1 MTEITVNGMTCTSCA
16 THVKDALEKI
26 PGVNAAV
33 VSYPESRAQVMAD
46 TAVSHN
52 QLLAAIAALGY
63 QGSIRVGD
71 FKDEPKI
78 RDALEGAGL
87 HIAIIG
93 SGGAAMAAALK
104 AVEQGATVTLIERGT
119 IGGTCVNIGCVPS
132 KIMIRAAHI
141 AHLRR
146 ESPFDGGIAATVPAI
161 DRSKLLAQQ
170 QARVDE
176 LRHAKYEGILDGN
189 PAITV
194 LHGEA
199 RFKDDQSL
207 VVRLN
212 EGGEREVTFDR
223 CLVATGASPAVP
235 PIPGLKESPYWTS
248 TEALVSDTIPARLAV
263 IGSSVVALELAQAF
277 ARLGSQVTILARS
290 TLFFREDP
298 AIGEAV
304 TAAFRAE
311 GIEVLEHTQASQVA
325 HVNGEFVLTTGHGE
339 LRADKLLVATGRA
352 PNTRSLALDA
362 AGVTV
367 NAQGAIVI
375 DQGMRT
381 SNPNIYAAGDCT
393 DQPQFVYVAAA
404 AGTRAAINMTGGDA
418 ALNLTAMPAVVFTDP
433 QVATVGY
440 SEAEAHHDGIE
451 TDSRTL
457 TLDNVP
463 RALANFDTRG
473 FIKLVIEEGS
483 GRLIGVQAVA
493 PEAGELIQTAVLA
506 IRNRMTVQELADQL
520 FPYLTMVEGLKLA
533 AQTPLGEICRYRV
546 CRVMPSSRHRSP
558 TLVSGCPIAAIARRS
573 LAAVILNGRPP
584 FRPRARADAKPA
596 MVRSAI
602 NSRSNSANA
611 AKMPKTSLPAAVVV
625 SMAAPWPV
633 NTLRPMPRA
642 VRSCTV
648 LMRWRKSRPSRSS
661 FHTTSVSPGRSAF
674 RQLTKPGRSSR
685 LPDAWSS

>member
-1 MTEITVNGMTCTSCA
+1 MSTLKITGMTCDSCA
-16 THVKDALEKI
+16 VHVKDALEKV
-26 PGVNAAV
+26 PGVQSADVSYAKGSAKLAIEVGTSPDALTAAV
-33 VSYPESRAQVMAD
+33 AG
-46 TAVSHN
+46 
-52 QLLAAIAALGY
+52 LGY
-63 QGSIRVGD
+63 RATLADAPSVSTPGGLLDKMRDLLGRNDKTGSS
-71 FKDEPKI
+71 
-78 RDALEGAGL
+78 GAL
-87 HIAIIG
+87 HIAVIG

-104 AVEQGATVTLIERGT
+104 AVEQGARVTLIERGT
-119 IGGTCVNIGCVPS
+119 IGGTCVNVGCVPS

-146 ESPFDGGIAATVPAI
+146 ESPFDGGIAATVPTI

-176 LRHAKYEGILDGN
+176 LRHAKYEGILGGN

-194 LHGEA
+194 VHGEA

-207 VVRLN
+207 TVRLN
-212 EGGEREVTFDR
+212 EGGERVVMFDR

-248 TEALVSDTIPARLAV
+248 TEALASDTIPERLAV

-277 ARLGSQVTILARS
+277 ARLGSKVTVLARN

-325 HVNGEFVLTTGHGE
+325 HMDGEFVLTTTHGE
-339 LRADKLLVATGRA
+339 LRADKLLVATGRT

-418 ALNLTAMPAVVFTDP
+418 ALDLTAMPAV
-433 QVATVGY
+433 
-440 SEAEAHHDGIE
+440 
-451 TDSRTL
+451 
-457 TLDNVP
+457 
-463 RALANFDTRG
+463 
-473 FIKLVIEEGS
+473 
-483 GRLIGVQAVA
+483 
-493 PEAGELIQTAVLA
+493 
-506 IRNRMTVQELADQL
+506 
-520 FPYLTMVEGLKLA
+520 
-533 AQTPLGEICRYRV
+533 
-546 CRVMPSSRHRSP
+546 
-558 TLVSGCPIAAIARRS
+558 
-573 LAAVILNGRPP
+573 
-584 FRPRARADAKPA
+584 
-596 MVRSAI
+596 
-602 NSRSNSANA
+602 
-611 AKMPKTSLPAAVVV
+611 
-625 SMAAPWPV
+625 
-633 NTLRPMPRA
+633 
-642 VRSCTV
+642 
-648 LMRWRKSRPSRSS
+648 
-661 FHTTSVSPGRSAF
+661 
-674 RQLTKPGRSSR
+674 
-685 LPDAWSS
+685 

>member
-1 MTEITVNGMTCTSCA
+1 MTTLKITGMTCDSCA
-16 THVKDALEKI
+16 VHVKEALEKV
-26 PGVNAAV
+26 PGAQSADVSYTKGSAKLAVEAGTSSDALTAAV
-33 VSYPESRAQVMAD
+33 AG
-46 TAVSHN
+46 
-52 QLLAAIAALGY
+52 LGY
-63 QGSIRVGD
+63 RATLADAPVPPVGGGLLVKMREWLGSGD
-71 FKDEPKI
+71 KTGGD
-78 RDALEGAGL
+78 GGGL
-87 HIAIIG
+87 HIAVIG

-104 AVEQGATVTLIERGT
+104 AVEQGANVTLIERGT
-119 IGGTCVNIGCVPS
+119 TGGTCVNIGCVPS

-146 ESPFDGGIAATVPAI
+146 ESPFDGGMPPTPPTIL
-161 DRSKLLAQQ
+161 RERLLAQQ

-176 LRHAKYEGILDGN
+176 LRHAKYEGILDDN
-189 PAITV
+189 PAISV

-199 RFKDDQSL
+199 RFKDAHSL
-207 VVRLN
+207 SVQLN
-212 EGGEREVTFDR
+212 GGGERVVTFDR
-223 CLVATGASPAVP
+223 CLIATGASPAVP
-235 PIPGLKESPYWTS
+235 PIPGLKDTPYWTS
-248 TEALVSDTIPARLAV
+248 TEALVSDTIPERLAV

-277 ARLGSQVTILARS
+277 ARLGSKVTILARS

-298 AIGEAV
+298 AIGEAI

-325 HVNGEFVLTTGHGE
+325 HEGGEFVLTTAHGE
-339 LRADKLLVATGRA
+339 LRADKLLVATGRS

-362 AGVTV
+362 AGVAL
-367 NAQGAIVI
+367 NPQGAIVI
-375 DQGMRT
+375 DAGMRT
-381 SNPNIYAAGDCT
+381 STPDIYAAGDCT

-533 AQTPLGEICRYRV
+533 AQTFNKDVKQL
-546 CRVMPSSRHRSP
+546 
-558 TLVSGCPIAAIARRS
+558 
-573 LAAVILNGRPP
+573 
-584 FRPRARADAKPA
+584 
-596 MVRSAI
+596 
-602 NSRSNSANA
+602 
-611 AKMPKTSLPAAVVV
+611 
-625 SMAAPWPV
+625 
-633 NTLRPMPRA
+633 
-642 VRSCTV
+642 SCCA
-648 LMRWRKSRPSRSS
+648 
-661 FHTTSVSPGRSAF
+661 G
-674 RQLTKPGRSSR
+674 
-685 LPDAWSS
+685 